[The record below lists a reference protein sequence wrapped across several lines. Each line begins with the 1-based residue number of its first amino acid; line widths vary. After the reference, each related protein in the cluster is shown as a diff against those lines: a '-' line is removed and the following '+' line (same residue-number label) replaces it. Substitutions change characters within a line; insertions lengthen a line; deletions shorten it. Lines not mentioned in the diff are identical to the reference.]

1 MQQCKTKTT
10 LENPNSKLLLMSSP
24 PKNIDLIS
32 CGSMIHVSD
41 IKLIR
46 TDTTLDLSQKA
57 EKGRFVAAL
66 MDMIGEIM
74 EDSVLPDM
82 GLREHRSMLVPTDPF
97 LLVSTSM
104 EWSQLTR
111 LSLSYTFF
119 TPPSFSSYLSLEFGR
134 GCAHASPTATNY
146 DIGSPSWGGLKAAPL
161 PSAMVVT
168 TPGHESS

>member
-41 IKLIR
+41 IKLKR

-57 EKGRFVAAL
+57 EKAFQVIYPYVTKNYVLYFVTNYFL
-66 MDMIGEIM
+66 QLEI
-74 EDSVLPDM
+74 
-82 GLREHRSMLVPTDPF
+82 
-97 LLVSTSM
+97 
-104 EWSQLTR
+104 
-111 LSLSYTFF
+111 
-119 TPPSFSSYLSLEFGR
+119 GR

-146 DIGSPSWGGLKAAPL
+146 DIGSPSWGDLKAAPL

-168 TPGHESS
+168 TLGHEFS